1 MNGSVS
7 CSTNCSNQLFYTQ
20 INMELWRG
28 FIYLTKIGNVH
39 IIKSKGGAIKIGLL
53 NFDVVV
59 MLKTSDAVFR
69 FYVSVFSNQ

>member
-1 MNGSVS
+1 MNGSTL

-28 FIYLTKIGNVH
+28 FIYLKIGNVH

>member
-1 MNGSVS
+1 MAV
-7 CSTNCSNQLFYTQ
+7 FRVPQ
-20 INMELWRG
+20 IVVISYFTLWRG
-28 FIYLTKIGNVH
+28 FIYLKIGNVH